1 MAIEIR
7 MTRGEAG
14 EGAYAVDDN
23 LGYLANRTARLMAQ
37 MFSRRLQR
45 HGVALAQWAI
55 LLFLYAKDGQTQRE
69 LSRVVAIEPPTVAR
83 TIDRMVRDVI
93 DSTLACD
100 YAAIASPNSDEPTAR
115 TPNITLYQQ
124 IGDDWSALDSI
135 TPPEGTDPY
144 GPESFGSE
152 VAMRG
157 TDVIIGAPDASVI
170 AIVFPSGSLTQTALK
185 RPASKTPRS
194 SVFSPG
200 WS

>member
-55 LLFLYAKDGQTQRE
+55 LLVLYARDGQTQRE

-83 TIDRMVRDVI
+83 TIDRMVRDGLVHREPHPRDGRATRIRLTPRALALREELAAESMAGNQFAARVLNAEELEALKTLLRRVI
-93 DSTLACD
+93 DGLT
-100 YAAIASPNSDEPTAR
+100 
-115 TPNITLYQQ
+115 
-124 IGDDWSALDSI
+124 G
-135 TPPEGTDPY
+135 
-144 GPESFGSE
+144 E
-152 VAMRG
+152 V
-157 TDVIIGAPDASVI
+157 P
-170 AIVFPSGSLTQTALK
+170 
-185 RPASKTPRS
+185 
-194 SVFSPG
+194 
-200 WS
+200 